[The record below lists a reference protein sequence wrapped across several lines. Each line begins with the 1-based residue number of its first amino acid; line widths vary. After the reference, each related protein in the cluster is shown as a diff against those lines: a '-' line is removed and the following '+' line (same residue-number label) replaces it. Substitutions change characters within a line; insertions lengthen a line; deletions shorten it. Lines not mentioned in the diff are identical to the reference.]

1 MVISTTATTT
11 TTTTTTTTATIT
23 STVQAQAKTWPN
35 YVYNILQLPQP
46 LQNLWLSLEYPGED
60 DVFLSSF
67 QVFQWSARL
76 RLLIKTYQNYLYHS
90 LSFSSMEWHGM
101 AQMRLVAM
109 SWSVS
114 SICSDVPKSSSPIL
128 LEIVLIASW
137 KVWSTGG
144 ICMINKSIHFKSI
157 HINCSH
163 PWVTCVKHCES
174 KCYCYSSTCMD
185 FVPDTTIGRVYFIK
199 IETETH
205 LHPKLSSVSSLE
217 SLGHK
222 AQRRKSSQW
231 QNQTQT
237 DPRQIGDK
245 SYMSC

>member
-1 MVISTTATTT
+1 MPSLQKNCAMCFVSSSFRMCSSHLTETFTMSFHCLPANITVTMVISTTATTT

-137 KVWSTGG
+137 KVWSAGSFMDRIT
-144 ICMINKSIHFKSI
+144 
-157 HINCSH
+157 
-163 PWVTCVKHCES
+163 
-174 KCYCYSSTCMD
+174 YSLLNSLNY
-185 FVPDTTIGRVYFIK
+185 II
-199 IETETH
+199 
-205 LHPKLSSVSSLE
+205 LS
-217 SLGHK
+217 
-222 AQRRKSSQW
+222 W
-231 QNQTQT
+231 
-237 DPRQIGDK
+237 
-245 SYMSC
+245 